1 MRRLRSGG
9 QHKGY
14 INETELETSAS
25 MKAQFPNGK
34 TSSGKR
40 IKQYVLGCVMYN
52 SQDMSRSQVISE
64 VSGLTDNSKE
74 LDTLYKTIRS
84 LGGTTVGDE
93 AWRSVESELS
103 SEPMRSW
110 INRFTITLK
119 EQGWTDYVKKQL
131 DEGIAS

>member
-14 INETELETSAS
+14 INETELEISAS

-40 IKQYVLGCVMYN
+40 IKQHVLGCVMYN

-64 VSGLTDNSKE
+64 VSGLTDNS
-74 LDTLYKTIRS
+74 
-84 LGGTTVGDE
+84 
-93 AWRSVESELS
+93 
-103 SEPMRSW
+103 
-110 INRFTITLK
+110 
-119 EQGWTDYVKKQL
+119 
-131 DEGIAS
+131 